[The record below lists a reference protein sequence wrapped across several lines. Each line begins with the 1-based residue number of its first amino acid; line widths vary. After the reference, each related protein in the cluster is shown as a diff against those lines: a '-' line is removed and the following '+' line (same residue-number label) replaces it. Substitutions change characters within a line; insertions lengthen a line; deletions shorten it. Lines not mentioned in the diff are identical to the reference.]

1 VPTIQQVVSGAA
13 VSIVLK
19 EDQPTG
25 HEVQGTVQDLL
36 TRGNHPRGIK
46 VRLQDG
52 RVGRVQR
59 MAGSTAPTPISAV
72 ESTANAASPP
82 FTNRTN
88 RIVTMERDV
97 RLDEADFPSEPP
109 SRSLADYFPDLG
121 SQVDKGQDVSK
132 SNAASTTAKCPICG
146 VFEGDEWAVSRH
158 VEEHL
163 T

>member
-25 HEVQGTVQDLL
+25 HEVQGTVQDIL

-59 MAGSTAPTPISAV
+59 MAGSTAAVPIAAV
-72 ESTANAASPP
+72 ESTTNTGPP
-82 FTNRTN
+82 PLTNRTN
-88 RIVTMERDV
+88 RIVRIERDV
-97 RLDEADFPSEPP
+97 RLDEGDFLSEPP

-121 SQVDKGQDVSK
+121 SQVSKGHDVSK
-132 SNAASTTAKCPICG
+132 SKATSTTAKCPICG